1 MIKEK
6 KMPAAIITPP
16 SSSASPSSP
25 ATFPLRLA
33 SGNGPITR
41 LVQRTPL
48 RDATSAEIPIID
60 AAGILSPS
68 YADRLAAAQQIHA
81 AATNTGFFYLT
92 NHGIPNAVTDDAY
105 HACLDFFRQDLDVK
119 MQASATQS
127 VYFNGYKP
135 PRTQRI
141 NPFEGVDVRET
152 FSWTYDPRLD
162 PDVGDYDSIPAE
174 VKKFLRV
181 EPDVGDEG
189 GGGGGGGGAPRFP
202 WSKTGSVPAFAPAV
216 LAYWRSS
223 LALARALV
231 RSFALSL
238 GLEEGYFDAKF
249 SYPDASLALNYYP
262 PLAAPP
268 AADKDGG
275 GDKEELEEEE
285 VSIGSHTD
293 FQLFTILW
301 QDSVGGLEVLNRAGQ
316 WVRARPVEGAVV
328 VNIADYLERVTN
340 GKYQST
346 VHRAVNRSGKERVSM
361 PFFFGFNLNESCGVV
376 DSCVGED
383 GVRLYEEIGCLEWV
397 RRRVEAMHNTKAVGE
412 ENGLKKDIEEKMG

>member
-1 MIKEK
+1 M
-6 KMPAAIITPP
+6 AAAMLTPP
-16 SSSASPSSP
+16 SSTASPTSP
-25 ATFPLRLA
+25 ATIPLRLA

-41 LVQRTPL
+41 LIQRTPL
-48 RDATSAEIPIID
+48 RDATPAEIPIID
-60 AAGILSPS
+60 AAGILSSS
-68 YADRLAAAQQIHA
+68 YTDRLAAAQQIHA

-162 PDVGDYDSIPAE
+162 PDVRDFDSIPAE
-174 VKKFLRV
+174 IKKFLRV
-181 EPDVGDEG
+181 EPDVEDVEG
-189 GGGGGGGGAPRFP
+189 GNSRFP

-231 RSFALSL
+231 RAFALSL

-268 AADKDGG
+268 AAAAADKDA
-275 GDKEELEEEE
+275 EEQ

-397 RRRVEAMHNTKAVGE
+397 RRRVEAMHDTKAVGKDNGKE
-412 ENGLKKDIEEKMG
+412 EIGEETR

>member
-1 MIKEK
+1 
-6 KMPAAIITPP
+6 MPAAMLTPP
-16 SSSASPSSP
+16 SSTASPTSP
-25 ATFPLRLA
+25 PDTIPLRLA

-41 LVQRTPL
+41 LIQRTPL
-48 RDATSAEIPIID
+48 RDATPAEIPIID

-92 NHGIPNAVTDDAY
+92 NHGIPSAVTDGAY
-105 HACLDFFRQDLDVK
+105 HACLDFFRQDLDIK

-162 PDVGDYDSIPAE
+162 PDVRNFDSIPAE

-181 EPDVGDEG
+181 EPDVGG
-189 GGGGGGGGAPRFP
+189 GDMDSNGENTRFP

-231 RSFALSL
+231 RAFALSL
-238 GLEEGYFDAKF
+238 ELEEGYFDAKF

-262 PLAAPP
+262 PLAAPLE
-268 AADKDGG
+268 ATAGKDGA
-275 GDKEELEEEE
+275 EEE

-383 GVRLYEEIGCLEWV
+383 VVRLYEEIGCLEWV
-397 RRRVEAMHNTKAVGE
+397 RRRVEAMHDTKAVGK
-412 ENGLKKDIEEKMG
+412 ENGEEEIREETR

>member
-1 MIKEK
+1 
-6 KMPAAIITPP
+6 MPAAMLTPP
-16 SSSASPSSP
+16 SSSASPTSP
-25 ATFPLRLA
+25 ATVPLRLA

-41 LVQRTPL
+41 LVQCTPL
-48 RDATSAEIPIID
+48 RDATPAEIPIID

-92 NHGIPNAVTDDAY
+92 NHGIPSAVTDDAY

-162 PDVGDYDSIPAE
+162 PDVRDFDSIPAE
-174 VKKFLRV
+174 IKKFLRV
-181 EPDVGDEG
+181 EPDVEDVNDGN
-189 GGGGGGGGAPRFP
+189 ARFP
-202 WSKTGSVPAFAPAV
+202 WSKTGNVPAFAPAV

-223 LALARALV
+223 LALARSLV
-231 RSFALSL
+231 RAFALSL

-262 PLAAPP
+262 PLAAPAAP
-268 AADKDGG
+268 PSADK
-275 GDKEELEEEE
+275 KEE

-397 RRRVEAMHNTKAVGE
+397 RRRVEAMHDTKAVGK
-412 ENGLKKDIEEKMG
+412 ENGKEDSVEETR

>member
-1 MIKEK
+1 
-6 KMPAAIITPP
+6 MPAAMLTPP
-16 SSSASPSSP
+16 SSIASPTSP
-25 ATFPLRLA
+25 ATIPLRLA

-41 LVQRTPL
+41 LIQRRPL
-48 RDATSAEIPIID
+48 RDATPAEIPIID
-60 AAGILSPS
+60 AAGILSSS

-92 NHGIPNAVTDDAY
+92 NHGIPRTVTDDAY

-119 MQASATQS
+119 MQASAAQS

-162 PDVGDYDSIPAE
+162 PDVRDFDSIPAE
-174 VKKFLRV
+174 IKKFLRV
-181 EPDVGDEG
+181 EPDIGDGDGNG
-189 GGGGGGGGAPRFP
+189 GNPRFP

-231 RSFALSL
+231 RAFALSL

-262 PLAAPP
+262 PLAVPP
-268 AADKDGG
+268 AAAADKDA
-275 GDKEELEEEE
+275 EE

-316 WVRARPVEGAVV
+316 WVRARPVDGAVV

-397 RRRVEAMHNTKAVGE
+397 RRRVEAMHDTKALGK
-412 ENGLKKDIEEKMG
+412 ENGKEAIGEDMR

>member
-1 MIKEK
+1 M
-6 KMPAAIITPP
+6 ITPP
-16 SSSASPSSP
+16 SSASPPSSP
-25 ATFPLRLA
+25 TTVPLRLA

-41 LVQRTPL
+41 LIQRTPP
-48 RDATSAEIPIID
+48 RDATPDEIPIID
-60 AAGILSPS
+60 AAGIFSSS
-68 YADRLAAAQQIHA
+68 YDDRLVVAQQIHA
-81 AATNTGFFYLT
+81 AAINTGFFYLT
-92 NHGIPNAVTDDAY
+92 NHGIPTTVTDDAY
-105 HACLDFFRQDLDVK
+105 AACLEFFRQDLDLK

-127 VYFNGYKP
+127 VYFNGYKS

-162 PDVGDYDSIPAE
+162 PDVGDFDSIPAK
-174 VKKFLRV
+174 VRQFLRV
-181 EPDVGDEG
+181 EPDAKDG
-189 GGGGGGGGAPRFP
+189 GVRFP
-202 WSKTGSVPAFAPAV
+202 WSKTGSVPSFAPAV
-216 LAYWRSS
+216 LAYWRTS

-231 RSFALSL
+231 RAFALSL
-238 GLEEGYFDAKF
+238 GLDEGYFDSKF

-262 PLAAPP
+262 PLVPQAT
-268 AADKDGG
+268 
-275 GDKEELEEEE
+275 DKEDE

-316 WVRARPVEGAVV
+316 WIRARPIDGAVV
-328 VNIADYLERVTN
+328 VNIADYMERVTN

-376 DSCVGED
+376 DSCVDED

-397 RRRVEAMHNTKAVGE
+397 RRRVKAMHDTKAVE
-412 ENGLKKDIEEKMG
+412 ENGTEKIICRDVR

>member
-1 MIKEK
+1 M
-6 KMPAAIITPP
+6 ITPP
-16 SSSASPSSP
+16 SSSSSSSS
-25 ATFPLRLA
+25 TTTVPLRLA

-41 LVQRTPL
+41 LIQRTPP
-48 RDATSAEIPIID
+48 RDATPDEIPVID
-60 AAGILSPS
+60 VAGIFSS
-68 YADRLAAAQQIHA
+68 SQDDRLAVAQQIHV

-92 NHGIPNAVTDDAY
+92 NHGIPTAVTDEAY
-105 HACLDFFRQDLDVK
+105 AACLEFFRQDMKVK

-127 VYFNGYKP
+127 VYFNGYKS

-162 PDVGDYDSIPAE
+162 PDVGDLDSIPPE
-174 VKKFLRV
+174 VRQFLRV
-181 EPDVGDEG
+181 EPDAED
-189 GGGGGGGGAPRFP
+189 GGARFP
-202 WSKTGSVPAFAPAV
+202 WSKTGSVPSFAPAV
-216 LAYWRSS
+216 LSYWRAS

-238 GLEEGYFDAKF
+238 GLEEDFFDAKF

-262 PLAAPP
+262 PLAPQTM
-268 AADKDGG
+268 
-275 GDKEELEEEE
+275 DKEDE

-316 WVRARPVEGAVV
+316 WIRARPIEGAVV

-397 RRRVEAMHNTKAVGE
+397 RRRVKAMHDTRAMDEDMAQNNIGRE
-412 ENGLKKDIEEKMG
+412 IS

>member
-1 MIKEK
+1 M
-6 KMPAAIITPP
+6 AAAMLTPP
-16 SSSASPSSP
+16 SSTASPTSP
-25 ATFPLRLA
+25 ATIPLRLA

-41 LVQRTPL
+41 LIQRTPL
-48 RDATSAEIPIID
+48 RDATPAEIPIID
-60 AAGILSPS
+60 AAGILSSS
-68 YADRLAAAQQIHA
+68 YTDRLAAAQQIHA

-92 NHGIPNAVTDDAY
+92 NHGIASAVTDDAY

-162 PDVGDYDSIPAE
+162 PDVRDFDSIPPE
-174 VKKFLRV
+174 IKKFLRV
-181 EPDVGDEG
+181 EPDVEDVEG
-189 GGGGGGGGAPRFP
+189 GKSRFP

-231 RSFALSL
+231 RAFALSL

-262 PLAAPP
+262 PLASPP
-268 AADKDGG
+268 EAAADKDG
-275 GDKEELEEEE
+275 EEE

-397 RRRVEAMHNTKAVGE
+397 RRRVEAMHDTKAVGKDNGKE
-412 ENGLKKDIEEKMG
+412 EIVEETR